1 MFTCAKSRTNFRYF
15 NIMNN
20 DFGKESDGLPM
31 QTVVIC
37 FSLQVSTMHLNDLP
51 SQFGH
56 QFEVVQ

>member
-31 QTVVIC
+31 QTVVI
-37 FSLQVSTMHLNDLP
+37 LNSATL
-51 SQFGH
+51 
-56 QFEVVQ
+56 

>member
-37 FSLQVSTMHLNDLP
+37 FSLYNRQNEMRAV
-51 SQFGH
+51 
-56 QFEVVQ
+56 

>member
-37 FSLQVSTMHLNDLP
+37 FSLQSYYKKEKC
-51 SQFGH
+51 GKI
-56 QFEVVQ
+56 